1 MATATAPA
9 GRSRRRSR
17 PDVAARRTGYAVA
30 AAVHI
35 AMLWAVNVWPGWEAV
50 PFLTGET
57 TQVLGIVNA
66 SIAVGL
72 AAQLLLLATDPP
84 RLKALSDLVTTAVG
98 VAALVAL
105 WRVFPF
111 AFADGGFDW
120 ALLVRWVL
128 GVGIA
133 GSVIGIVVA
142 LVDLV
147 RGSDSRS

>member
-1 MATATAPA
+1 MTTATAPA
-9 GRSRRRSR
+9 GRRRRRSR
-17 PDVAARRTGYAVA
+17 PDVVARRTGYAVA
-30 AAVHI
+30 AAFQV
-35 AMLWAVNVWPGWEAV
+35 AMLWSVNVWPGWEAV

-66 SIAVGL
+66 SLLVALVL
-72 AAQLLLLATDPP
+72 DVLLLAADPP
-84 RLKALSDLVTTAVG
+84 QLKALSDLVTTAVG
-98 VAALVAL
+98 LAALIAL

-133 GSVIGIVVA
+133 GSAVGILVA